1 MENMEI
7 SMEVLKERWELA
19 AARIE
24 QIAAEGLSK
33 EGFDAYFRRMA
44 AFLTLVEENRRFLEA
59 GGLKTASLE
68 ELGERNHA
76 LYADILPEN
85 YDKSFGNP
93 TFAVSK
99 LGEDYG
105 KLLCYLAKE
114 IFATTIFC
122 YTGNL
127 EDVVIREEVFL
138 EVYGAFC
145 ESLQETGEL
154 PGSDRIRRILYWFVS
169 DYSEVERAKLVDQMV
184 YPGGSASIRVL
195 KEADL
200 TDLRYLYAYGQ
211 YIGENELQ
219 IARFLLDQPQETID
233 TMADTFTEGYRIGFE
248 LGGKDLSK
256 KTSAE
261 LIYPIGFERMMK
273 KAVENLAK
281 LNLDVTGRDDSLAT
295 GYGPGSGFSV
305 SPNRQYAFDH
315 REDMALFLD
324 KALVKRNCETLRA
337 GFEARKDE
345 AKGHAGPAV
354 VEVFGEK
361 DFDPVFKPEAPKMN
375 EEQNGLR
382 VELLST
388 MHEIQMSYV
397 PQEERSFTIIAFPL
411 PEIRK
416 ALPDDS
422 EETYGKFFEEII
434 RINTLDYVKYRDIQA
449 NMIAALDQADYCEV
463 KGMNGN
469 CTDLRINLY
478 KLNDPAKETIF
489 ENCVA
494 DVNIPVGEVFTSP
507 VLEGT
512 NGVLN
517 VSRVFLEGLEYRD
530 LTVRFE
536 NGMITE
542 YHCSNFETEQEN
554 LDFIRDNVL
563 FKHKTLPMGEFAIG
577 TNTTA
582 YVVARKYG
590 VQSKLPILIA
600 EKTGPHFAV
609 GDTCYSN
616 SEDIKVYNPDGKEIV
631 ARDNSVSL
639 LRKTDPSK
647 AYFHCHTD
655 ITIPYEELG
664 ELVAVKKNGERIPI
678 ILEGRF
684 VLPGTEELNRA
695 LDS

>member
-1 MENMEI
+1 MENLEI
-7 SMEVLKERWELA
+7 SMEVLKERQELA
-19 AARIE
+19 AERIA
-24 QIAAEGLSK
+24 QIAAEGLAK
-33 EGFDAYFRRMA
+33 EGFDEYFRRMA
-44 AFLTLVEENRRFLEA
+44 AFLTLVEENRKFLEA

-93 TFAVSK
+93 AYAVSK

-154 PGSDRIRRILYWFVS
+154 PGSDRIRQILYWFVS

-200 TDLRYLYAYGQ
+200 TDLRYLYGYGQ

-219 IARFLLDQPQETID
+219 IAKFLLAQPKETID
-233 TMADTFTEGYRIGFE
+233 VMANTFTEGYRIGFE
-248 LGGKDLSK
+248 LGGKDLSR

-273 KAVENLAK
+273 KAVENFAK
-281 LNLDVTGRDDSLAT
+281 IGLDVTGRDQSIAT
-295 GYGPGSGFSV
+295 GYGPGTGYSV
-305 SPNRQYAFDH
+305 SPNRQYEFDH

-324 KALVKRNCETLRA
+324 KALVQRTVETLRA

-345 AKGHAGPAV
+345 AKKHAGPAV
-354 VEVFGEK
+354 VEVFGQE
-361 DFDPVFKPEAPKMN
+361 DFDPVIKPEAPKMT
-375 EEQNGLR
+375 EEQNGLG
-382 VELLST
+382 VELKAG
-388 MHEIQMSYV
+388 MYEVQMSYI
-397 PQEERSFTIIAFPL
+397 PHEERSFTIIAFPV

-422 EETYGKFFEEII
+422 EETYGKFFEEVI

-449 NMIAALDQADYCEV
+449 TMIAALDQADYCEV

-478 KLNDPAKETIF
+478 KLKDPSKETIF

-517 VSRVFLEGLEYRD
+517 VSKVFLEGLEYRD
-530 LTVRFE
+530 LTIRFE
-536 NGMITE
+536 NGMIQE
-542 YHCSNFETEQEN
+542 YTCSNFENEQEN
-554 LDFIRDNVL
+554 LDFVRNNVL
-563 FKHKTLPMGEFAIG
+563 FKHKTLPIGEFAIG

-609 GDTCYSN
+609 GDTCYFK
-616 SEDIKVYNPDGKEIV
+616 SEDIAVYNPDGKEIV
-631 ARDNSVSL
+631 ARDNSVSI

-647 AYFHCHTD
+647 AYFQCHTD

-664 ELVAVKKNGERIPI
+664 ELTAVKKDGERIPI
-678 ILEGRF
+678 IEKGRF